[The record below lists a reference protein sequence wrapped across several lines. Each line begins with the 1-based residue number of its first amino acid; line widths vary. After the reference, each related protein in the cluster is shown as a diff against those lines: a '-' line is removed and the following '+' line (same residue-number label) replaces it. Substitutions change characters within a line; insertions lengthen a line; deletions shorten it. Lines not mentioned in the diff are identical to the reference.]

1 MAVDRLERVN
11 SLLKRVIGES
21 VFRVLQ
27 GDDVNPGTI
36 TVTEVA
42 CAKNLRNATVKV
54 SVFGEPDEQGN
65 YSYPGIARDAYSVSQ
80 YFKMDNTEIQVRTSG
95 YAKFSDIEIPAE
107 VLSGA
112 KTIDITGVLSL
123 YQGSIQLTVN
133 YLSDFVVDG
142 KPLTR

>member
-27 GDDVNPGTI
+27 GDDVSLSVV

-54 SVFGEPDEQGN
+54 SIFGEEAVQSRVLGRL
-65 YSYPGIARDAYSVSQ
+65 IR
-80 YFKMDNTEIQVRTSG
+80 RTHE
-95 YAKFSDIEIPAE
+95 FERIINAE
-107 VLSGA
+107 VRL
-112 KTIDITGVLSL
+112 KFTPQLRFVIDHSLEKGDHVLAIL
-123 YQGSIQLTVN
+123 NELDIPNG
-133 YLSDFVVDG
+133 
-142 KPLTR
+142 

>member
-54 SVFGEPDEQGN
+54 SVFGEPAEQNRVLGHL
-65 YSYPGIARDAYSVSQ
+65 IRRTHEFERIV
-80 YFKMDNTEIQVRTSG
+80 NTQVRL
-95 YAKFSDIEIPAE
+95 KFTPQLRFVIDHSLEKGDHVLAILNGLDVGEPA
-107 VLSGA
+107 
-112 KTIDITGVLSL
+112 
-123 YQGSIQLTVN
+123 
-133 YLSDFVVDG
+133 VV
-142 KPLTR
+142 PPPEA